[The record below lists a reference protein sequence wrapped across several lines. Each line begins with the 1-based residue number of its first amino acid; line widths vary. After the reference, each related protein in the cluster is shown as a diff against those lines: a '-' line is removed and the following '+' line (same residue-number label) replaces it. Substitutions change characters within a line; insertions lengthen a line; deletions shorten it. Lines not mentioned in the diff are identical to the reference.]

1 MLAFGGGEFIVPFA
15 RMEEV
20 FFGVEGGG
28 EVLFFLLFRFQ
39 SCCLSE
45 LRCGIMKCLLIV
57 QGIIQK
63 RDDSATASYGS
74 EVMSRERGFGV

>member
-28 EVLFFLLFRFQ
+28 EGLFFLLFRFQ

-45 LRCGIMKCLLIV
+45 LRCGITKCLLFV
-57 QGIIQK
+57 QGLY
-63 RDDSATASYGS
+63 RSGMTAQLL
-74 EVMSRERGFGV
+74 VIVLRL